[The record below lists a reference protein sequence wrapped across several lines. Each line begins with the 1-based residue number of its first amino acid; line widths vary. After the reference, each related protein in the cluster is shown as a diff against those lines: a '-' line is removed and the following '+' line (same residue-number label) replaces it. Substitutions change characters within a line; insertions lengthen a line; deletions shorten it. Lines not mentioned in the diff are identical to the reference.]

1 MTQAKY
7 LKALDE
13 LLEGVGSSD
22 YYSSPEF
29 QCDESG
35 GFPVS
40 LCVHWGKGKAW
51 LEPNKKLSEEDS
63 SLMKTVMDGIAEFGI
78 RDCTNEDEYNEL
90 LKELGEDAYE
100 SAYLVSGEDSG
111 MNMQ

>member
-51 LEPNKKLSEEDS
+51 LEPNRKLSEEDS
-63 SLMKTVMDGIAEFGI
+63 SLIKTVMDGIADFGI
-78 RDCTNEDEYNEL
+78 RDCSCEDDYNNI
-90 LKELGEDAYE
+90 LKALGDDAYE
-100 SAYLVSGEDSG
+100 SAYLTTAEDSG

>member
-1 MTQAKY
+1 
-7 LKALDE
+7 
-13 LLEGVGSSD
+13 
-22 YYSSPEF
+22 
-29 QCDESG
+29 
-35 GFPVS
+35 
-40 LCVHWGKGKAW
+40 
-51 LEPNKKLSEEDS
+51 
-63 SLMKTVMDGIAEFGI
+63 MKTVMDGIAEFGI